1 MPITHDAEES
11 LSSNQDPPSPPST
24 HHRSTQNPPCPHSS
38 DQGHGR
44 LGSRP
49 IPEGSFEHPDFII
62 WVAIDSWTLRAGRAR
77 CPEHLVGDE
86 LASLVQGPSCWD
98 VYRISRWLRAL
109 ALWAQHR
116 VSHSIGTKMQLSPR
130 YLSAAAQWPPPCRCS
145 AHKHSARLPRVLN
158 NARYRRNGAQ
168 ALAVRL
174 EPTSSR

>member
-1 MPITHDAEES
+1 MPKKALAPTRTLCHRPAPTTDQHRPPLPS
-11 LSSNQDPPSPPST
+11 LFRPGARSPREPP
-24 HHRSTQNPPCPHSS
+24 N
-38 DQGHGR
+38 
-44 LGSRP
+44 SRGKLRAP
-49 IPEGSFEHPDFII
+49 RFII

-116 VSHSIGTKMQLSPR
+116 VSHPIGTKMQLSPR